1 MLFCLSVFYTYNA
14 YFVFREYLLSSCSDF
29 HSCKMQELFAGITVY
44 KLLREFLLSLLLML
58 GCFIFELIE
67 KSLYNFF

>member
-29 HSCKMQELFAGITVY
+29 HSCKMQELFAGTTVY
-44 KLLREFLLSLLLML
+44 KLLML
-58 GCFIFELIE
+58 GCFIFEMIE